1 MTEPSIRVVLVED
14 HDFYRQGL
22 KEMLSGEGI
31 QVVGDT
37 ASGEDGVKLVQRVKP
52 DVVLMDLNLPGISGA
67 EATERI
73 HEADPD
79 VRVVM
84 LTVSV
89 ESDDVMDALLA
100 GAAGY
105 LVKGSR
111 LQELVSGIRAA
122 ATGQSLL
129 STEITGKVI
138 ARLREHAAAAPP
150 DSMSDVELTEREL
163 DVLRLIGE
171 GMENAQIADRL
182 YISTTTVKY
191 HVSNLLEKLG
201 LENRIQAAVFA
212 VRRGLV

>member
-1 MTEPSIRVVLVED
+1 
-14 HDFYRQGL
+14 
-22 KEMLSGEGI
+22 
-31 QVVGDT
+31 VVGDT

-73 HEADPD
+73 QEADPD

-89 ESDDVMDALLA
+89 ESDDVLDALLA

-150 DSMSDVELTEREL
+150 DSASDIELSEREL

>member
-31 QVVGDT
+31 HVVGDT
-37 ASGEDGVKLVQRVKP
+37 ASGEDGVKLVHRVKP

-73 HEADPD
+73 QEADPD

-89 ESDDVMDALLA
+89 ESEDVLDALLA

-138 ARLREHAAAAPP
+138 ARLREHAAAPPP

>member
-73 HEADPD
+73 QEADPD

-89 ESDDVMDALLA
+89 ESEDVLDALLA

-111 LQELVSGIRAA
+111 LHELVSGIRAA

>member
-22 KEMLSGEGI
+22 KEMLRGEGI

-37 ASGEDGVKLVQRVKP
+37 SSGEDGVKLVQRVKP

-73 HEADPD
+73 QEADPD

-89 ESDDVMDALLA
+89 ESEDVLDALLA

-122 ATGQSLL
+122 AAGQSLL

-171 GMENAQIADRL
+171 GMENAQIAERL

-191 HVSNLLEKLG
+191 HVSNLLVKLG

>member
-22 KEMLSGEGI
+22 KEMLRGEGI

-37 ASGEDGVKLVQRVKP
+37 SSGEDGVKLVQRVKP

-73 HEADPD
+73 QQADPD

-89 ESDDVMDALLA
+89 ESEDVLDALLA

-191 HVSNLLEKLG
+191 HVSNLLVKLG

>member
-22 KEMLSGEGI
+22 KEMLRGEGI

-73 HEADPD
+73 QEADPD

-89 ESDDVMDALLA
+89 ESEDVLDALLA

-201 LENRIQAAVFA
+201 LENRVQAAIFA

>member
-22 KEMLSGEGI
+22 KEMLRGEGI

-73 HEADPD
+73 QEADPD

-89 ESDDVMDALLA
+89 ESEDVLDALLA

-122 ATGQSLL
+122 AAGQSLL

-171 GMENAQIADRL
+171 GMENAQIAERL

-191 HVSNLLEKLG
+191 HVSNLLVKLG

>member
-22 KEMLSGEGI
+22 KEMLRGEGI

-37 ASGEDGVKLVQRVKP
+37 ASGEDGVKLAQRVKP

-73 HEADPD
+73 QEADPD

-89 ESDDVMDALLA
+89 ESEDVLDALLA

-122 ATGQSLL
+122 AAGQSLL

-171 GMENAQIADRL
+171 GMENAQIAERL

-191 HVSNLLEKLG
+191 HVSNLLVKLG